1 MKKGEGLGRHRT
13 KKTTATTTTNPAA
26 SGSGSGSGPIGLT
39 VTRADFET
47 AERLQLP
54 VDDLWKLRV
63 WDRGQVPIE
72 EEGID
77 ADEPGPEAG
86 TLYSTSTIDAYVSAV
101 IELYDIQ
108 VSPFPTS
115 RNNTNYNYRR
125 TPARTPI
132 PTLEGSLLL
141 LSWPL
146 VRPEK
151 TYGIGT
157 PSSTEV

>member
-1 MKKGEGLGRHRT
+1 LKKGEGLGRHRT

-26 SGSGSGSGPIGLT
+26 SGSGSGPIGLT

-72 EEGID
+72 EEEGID

-86 TLYSTSTIDAYVSAV
+86 TLYLTSTIDAYVSAV

-108 VSPFPTS
+108 VSPFLTS
-115 RNNTNYNYRR
+115 KNSTNYNYRR

-132 PTLEGSLLL
+132 PTLEESLLL
-141 LSWPL
+141 LS
-146 VRPEK
+146 
-151 TYGIGT
+151 
-157 PSSTEV
+157 